1 MAEFLVIRIGVNIDQ
16 LAQWIVV
23 DDSGAC
29 CSSPVIGN
37 LNEAAIEIGDRTVIV
52 LVPGAEILTTSVD
65 IPIKGGSR
73 FLAALPYALENELA
87 EDIDRLHFSIG
98 IRRSNG
104 RMPVAVVN
112 RERLKQWIE
121 CLTEVGIQ
129 PISMIPDNYGLA
141 RIPDTISMLI
151 AEDQVMIND
160 GADIELVMQRIRP
173 GAALAAIGVIDDI
186 ESNQAAS
193 LTMSRNVLIYC
204 EAKNDEQY
212 QDDWL
217 LLRNKTESVTVN
229 LLKDSVLSQLALTVA
244 TGTGIN
250 LLQGDFRTK
259 SEYSKLFR
267 PWRYVAM
274 LLLALGL
281 VVIATKTTNYYLLKQ
296 QETNL
301 KQQFEVQYRQIVPSA
316 SSVNDPAGIVGL
328 LTARAD
334 TSFRS
339 SVFLQSLEQLSKAI
353 KQNKE
358 VHINAISYRAGVV
371 NILLTAPN
379 ISTLDNFQR
388 VISKSN
394 RFKASIQSTD
404 QDGEK
409 VSSRIQIQV
418 NEI

>member
-1 MAEFLVIRIGVNIDQ
+1 
-16 LAQWIVV
+16 
-23 DDSGAC
+23 
-29 CSSPVIGN
+29 
-37 LNEAAIEIGDRTVIV
+37 
-52 LVPGAEILTTSVD
+52 
-65 IPIKGGSR
+65 
-73 FLAALPYALENELA
+73 
-87 EDIDRLHFSIG
+87 
-98 IRRSNG
+98 
-104 RMPVAVVN
+104 
-112 RERLKQWIE
+112 
-121 CLTEVGIQ
+121 
-129 PISMIPDNYGLA
+129 
-141 RIPDTISMLI
+141 
-151 AEDQVMIND
+151 
-160 GADIELVMQRIRP
+160 
-173 GAALAAIGVIDDI
+173 
-186 ESNQAAS
+186 
-193 LTMSRNVLIYC
+193 
-204 EAKNDEQY
+204 
-212 QDDWL
+212 
-217 LLRNKTESVTVN
+217 
-229 LLKDSVLSQLALTVA
+229 
-244 TGTGIN
+244 
-250 LLQGDFRTK
+250 
-259 SEYSKLFR
+259 
-267 PWRYVAM
+267 
-274 LLLALGL
+274 LLALGL

>member
-1 MAEFLVIRIGVNIDQ
+1 MAEFLVIRIGKNADQ
-16 LAQWIVV
+16 PAQWIVV

-29 CSSPVIGN
+29 CNSPVIGH
-37 LNEAAIEIGDRTVIV
+37 LNDAVIDIDDRTVIV
-52 LVPGAEILTTSVD
+52 LVPGAEVLTTSVD
-65 IPIKGGSR
+65 IPIKGRSR
-73 FLAALPYALENELA
+73 FIAALPYALENELA

-104 RMPVAVVN
+104 RIPVAVVN
-112 RERLKQWIE
+112 RERLDQWIE

-129 PISMIPDNYGLA
+129 PTFIIPDNHGLA
-141 RIPDTISMLI
+141 RIPDTISMLV

-173 GAALAAIGVIDDI
+173 SEALAAIGVIDET
-186 ESNQAAS
+186 ESNQAAP
-193 LTMSRNVLIYC
+193 LTMLRNVLIYC

-217 LLRNKTESVTVN
+217 LLRNKIENVTVN

-250 LLQGDFRTK
+250 LLQGNFRAK
-259 SEYSKLFR
+259 SESSRLFR

-274 LLLALGL
+274 LLFALGL
-281 VVIATKTTNYYLLKQ
+281 VGIATKTTNYYLLKQ

-301 KQQFEVQYRQIVPSA
+301 KQQFEVEYRQIVPNA
-316 SSVNDPAGIVGL
+316 SSVNDPTGIVGSL
-328 LTARAD
+328 KARAGASV
-334 TSFRS
+334 TP
-339 SVFLQSLEQLSKAI
+339 SVFLQSLEQLSQAI

-358 VHINAISYRAGVV
+358 ARIDAISYRVGVV

-379 ISTLDNFQR
+379 ISTLDSIQR
-388 VISKSN
+388 VISESD

-404 QDGEK
+404 QDGDK

-418 NEI
+418 NGI